1 MTHQIRNCRKRQRT
15 IVVTQTKSR
24 RLVHETDSNFVV
36 LADEDIT
43 KTMNHPMPVRIIRHS
58 SATVVEMEYT
68 RNLKFLREI
77 YADSSS
83 VGSTITDK
91 IQILPSLH
99 ISLLLSFLL
108 LPVSCLFYLQRKM
121 IIQGSLP
128 CLYTIHNEN
137 SVLLKVNYK

>member
-1 MTHQIRNCRKRQRT
+1 MTHQIRNCRKRLHYPKCSST
-15 IVVTQTKSR
+15 IR

-43 KTMNHPMPVRIIRHS
+43 KTMNHPMPVRIIRYS
-58 SATVVEMEYT
+58 SATVVEMVYT
-68 RNLKFLREI
+68 RDLKSLREI

-99 ISLLLSFLL
+99 IRLLLSFLL
-108 LPVSCLFYLQRKM
+108 LLVSCLFYICRENDYSRLTTL
-121 IIQGSLP
+121 SLHH
-128 CLYTIHNEN
+128 T
-137 SVLLKVNYK
+137 